1 MKKIININLSGRV
14 IPIED
19 SAYEQLQSYIESLRR
34 YFANEEGRDEIIN
47 DIESRLAELMDEKIR
62 KGASSI
68 TDADVQ
74 EMIANMGTTADF
86 EAQEAEEHAS
96 VSSSASANTGNS
108 SSSSSAGSQSTGERR
123 RGRLYRDSTD
133 KMLGGVCAGLANY
146 LNLDPAIV
154 RILFAILGFGGF
166 GILIYIL
173 MWIFLPPADLE
184 GFRGKRL
191 YRNPEDKVIGGVAG
205 GLAAYFDRSASTIR
219 IVFAAPLLLNILFSM
234 LSWPFFHAGTVVP
247 NILFGSLT
255 STFIFAYIV
264 LWIVLPEANSQYQ
277 KMEMRGEKVDLNSI
291 RQNVREGMG
300 NVKDRIKDWGSE
312 VKDSAQRLSSRGREF
327 AGTRGRDFGREAGD
341 AVRTTSRGLGHAI
354 GVLFKAFFLFIAG
367 IIAFSLFVVLV
378 GLLIGGIGVWPVS
391 NFILDG
397 FWQTTFAWGTLI
409 LFLGVP
415 VIGFIVWLLRRIMK
429 VRSRNNYLG
438 WTFGGLWTLGWV
450 SVSLLVASL
459 VNDFRMSY
467 EERGAELA
475 LTQPANNKMIVQ
487 VSEPEVEYSGS
498 LPWVNID
505 GGGFDITR
513 DTLRLSDVRIK
524 VQPSEDGNYHTE
536 IRRYSCGRSKGEAQ
550 DRAMQILFTVNAK
563 DSVLDMNSGFAL
575 ARESKYRGQHVTVLI
590 SVPVGKKIRFDETI
604 DKLNPMTIHVSSKY
618 ERKKWRRNYEFD
630 YDEQFEYKTDVDYT
644 MGDDGY
650 LKDPTGK
657 TIKENNNNNNGG
669 TTTAPDSYK
678 YNDGNDSI
686 KRANEQ
692 KAIQEQLEKEK
703 KLKEESDRRIKELE
717 DKLKAG
723 ESIPNTKIIIP
734 KAGMEQSLA
743 GAPAAG
749 FSLVQYF

>member
-19 SAYEQLQSYIESLRR
+19 SAYEQLQAYIESLRR

-62 KGASSI
+62 KGADSI

-86 EAQEAEEHAS
+86 EAQEAEEHAT
-96 VSSSASANTGNS
+96 VSSSAGTN
-108 SSSSSAGSQSTGERR
+108 SSSSAGAGSSSTGSERR

-205 GLAAYFDRSASTIR
+205 GLAAYFNRSSSTIR
-219 IVFAAPLLLNILFSM
+219 IVFAAPLLLNILFSV
-234 LSWPFFHAGTVVP
+234 LSWPFFHAGAVVP
-247 NILFGSLT
+247 GIVFGSLT

-300 NVKDRIKDWGSE
+300 NVKDRLKDWSEE
-312 VKDSAQRLSSRGREF
+312 VKDSAQRFSSRSREF
-327 AGTRGRDFGREAGD
+327 AGTRGRDFSREAGD

-354 GVLFKAFFLFIAG
+354 GVLFKALFLFIAG
-367 IIAFSLFVVLV
+367 VIAFSLFVALV
-378 GLLIGGIGVWPVS
+378 GLLIGGIGVWPVT

-415 VIGFIVWLLRRIMK
+415 LIGFIVWLLRRIMK

-438 WTFGGLWTLGWV
+438 WTFGGLWAIGWA
-450 SVSLLVASL
+450 SMILFVASL
-459 VNDFRMSY
+459 VNDFRMTY
-467 EERGAELA
+467 EERGTELA
-475 LTQPANNKMIVQ
+475 LVQPAKNKMIVQ

-498 LPWVNID
+498 MPWVDID

-513 DTLRLSDVRIK
+513 DTLRLADVRIK
-524 VQPSEDGNYHTE
+524 VQPSDKDDANYHVE
-536 IRRYSCGRSKGEAQ
+536 VRRYSRGRTRGEAQ
-550 DRAMQILFTVNAK
+550 DKAMQILFSATFK
-563 DSVLDMNSGFAL
+563 DSLLDLSSGFAL
-575 ARESKYRGQHVTVLI
+575 AREAKYRGQHVTVLI
-590 SVPVGKKIRFDETI
+590 SVPVGKQIRFDETI
-604 DKLNPMTIHVSSKY
+604 DKLSPMTVHMSSKY

-630 YDEQFEYKTDVDYT
+630 FDEQFEYRTDVDYT
-644 MGDDGY
+644 MGEDGY
-650 LKDPTGK
+650 LKDPAGK
-657 TIKENNNNNNGG
+657 GVKENNNN
-669 TTTAPDSYK
+669 TTTSGNDTYK
-678 YNDGNDSI
+678 YNNDSDSV

-692 KAIQEQLEKEK
+692 KALQEQLDREK
-703 KLKEESDRRIKELE
+703 KLKEENDRRIKELE

-723 ESIPNTKIIIP
+723 ENKPNTKIIIP
-734 KAGMEQSLA
+734 KGNMEQSLA

>member
-19 SAYEQLQSYIESLRR
+19 SAYEQLQAYIESLRR

-62 KGASSI
+62 KGADSI

-86 EAQEAEEHAS
+86 EAQEAEEHAT
-96 VSSSASANTGNS
+96 VSSSAGTNSGSNAGAGS
-108 SSSSSAGSQSTGERR
+108 SSSTGSERR

-184 GFRGKRL
+184 GFGGKRL
-191 YRNPEDKVIGGVAG
+191 YRNPEDKIIGGVAG
-205 GLAAYFDRSASTIR
+205 GLAAYFNRSASTIR

-234 LSWPFFHAGTVVP
+234 LSWPFFHTGAVVP
-247 NILFGSLT
+247 GIVFGSLT

-300 NVKDRIKDWGSE
+300 NVKDRLKGWSEE
-312 VKDSAQRLSSRGREF
+312 VKDSAQRLSSRSREF

-341 AVRTTSRGLGHAI
+341 AVRTTGRGLGHAI
-354 GVLFKAFFLFIAG
+354 GVLFKALFLFIAG
-367 IIAFSLFVVLV
+367 VIAFSLFVALV
-378 GLLIGGIGVWPVS
+378 GLLIGGIGVWPVT

-415 VIGFIVWLLRRIMK
+415 LIGFIVWLLRRIMK

-438 WTFGGLWTLGWV
+438 WTFGGLWAIGWV
-450 SVSLLVASL
+450 SMILFVASL
-459 VNDFRMSY
+459 VNDFRMTY
-467 EERGAELA
+467 EERGTELA
-475 LTQPANNKMIVQ
+475 MVQPANSKMIVQ

-498 LPWVNID
+498 MPWVDID

-524 VQPSEDGNYHTE
+524 VQPSEKGDANYHVE
-536 IRRYSCGRSKGEAQ
+536 VRRYSRGRTRGEAQ
-550 DRAMQILFTVNAK
+550 DKAMQILFSATFK
-563 DSVLDMNSGFAL
+563 DSLLDISSGFAL
-575 ARESKYRGQHVTVLI
+575 AREAKYRGQHVTVLI
-590 SVPVGKKIRFDETI
+590 SVPVGKQIRFDETI
-604 DKLNPMTIHVSSKY
+604 DKLSPMTVHMSSKY
-618 ERKKWRRNYEFD
+618 EKKKWKKNYDFD
-630 YDEQFEYKTDVDYT
+630 FDEQFEYRTDVDYT
-644 MGDDGY
+644 MGEDGY
-650 LKDPTGK
+650 LKDPSGK
-657 TIKENNNNNNGG
+657 GVKENNNNNTTSG
-669 TTTAPDSYK
+669 TDTYK
-678 YNDGNDSI
+678 YNNDNDSI

-692 KAIQEQLEKEK
+692 KALQEQLDREK
-703 KLKEESDRRIKELE
+703 KLKEENDRRIKELE

-723 ESIPNTKIIIP
+723 ENKPNTKIIVP
-734 KAGMEQSLA
+734 KGNMEQSLA